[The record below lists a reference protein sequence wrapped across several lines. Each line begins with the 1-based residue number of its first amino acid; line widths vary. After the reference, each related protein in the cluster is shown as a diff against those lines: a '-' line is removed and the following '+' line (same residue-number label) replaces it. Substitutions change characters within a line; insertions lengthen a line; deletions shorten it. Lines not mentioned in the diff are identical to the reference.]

1 LRFQSNDLCSITE
14 RTLTGGPAAEA
25 TGSAASSSST
35 LFIPA
40 LAARRAAKESRKIEP
55 GALKVHDLQN
65 NGISD
70 LDWYAANYRV
80 DAMYGMVKPVDPQ
93 MRQGLHNLVTFITDH
108 AIALAK
114 EPADTIGESNKH
126 YQVIYKYSR
135 RSLEAGKEWSM
146 GLTKSMLT
154 YLDEALTNQQQS
166 SSTILGAY
174 IVVLVVLILQYL
186 LLGHRVER
194 LIARHTG
201 MLNVIRRLMA
211 AANDADI
218 PDDTKDTKDTD
229 SYDTGD
235 GDGDGNGENDDND
248 SLGEVRS
255 VASSSDTSLQ

>member
-1 LRFQSNDLCSITE
+1 MS
-14 RTLTGGPAAEA
+14 
-25 TGSAASSSST
+25 
-35 LFIPA
+35 
-40 LAARRAAKESRKIEP
+40 RRIEP
-55 GALKVHDLQN
+55 GALKVHDLL

-70 LDWYAANYRV
+70 LDWYVANFRSEPS
-80 DAMYGMVKPVDPQ
+80 YGMVKPVDAQ
-93 MRQGLHNLVTFITDH
+93 MMQGLHNLVTFITDH
-108 AIALAK
+108 AIALAQ
-114 EPADTIGESNKH
+114 EPAGNIGESNKH
-126 YQVIYKYSR
+126 YQAIYKYSR
-135 RSLEAGKEWSM
+135 RSLDSGKEWSM

-174 IVVLVVLILQYL
+174 IVVLVVLMLQYL

-211 AANDADI
+211 AANDAEI

-229 SYDTGD
+229 SHDTGDDDGD
-235 GDGDGNGENDDND
+235 GDGDGENDDDD